1 LRAVG
6 AAVRARPGE
15 AQTVLGPVPAS
26 SLGVTLTHEHLLC
39 DLTPFLRAPQ
49 TDDERGFAE
58 APITIELIGRLRYFP
73 YSNRSNLRLDERPLA
88 IEEAARYKRA
98 GGSAIVDATSCGIGR
113 DPEGLAEVARA
124 AGLHVIMGSGYYVAA
139 VHPADLAARG
149 EEAIADGIAREIV
162 DGTTPSGIRPG
173 IIGEIGLS
181 WPPHPNEYMV
191 LRAAARAQRRTGA
204 PLVVHPGRNEE
215 APLEA
220 IRVLERAGG
229 DPARTI
235 MCHLCRTIRTW
246 DALAELAR
254 TGCFLEY
261 DLFGQETS
269 YYQSNPAV
277 DMVSDAE
284 RIRWVRLLADAG
296 YRDRI
301 LVSDDVANKYQ
312 LIRYGGHGYEH
323 LLVNIVP
330 RLRLRGFDDAD
341 VRALLVENPASA
353 LAFR

>member
-1 LRAVG
+1 V
-6 AAVRARPGE
+6 
-15 AQTVLGPVPAS
+15 QTVLGPVRAS
-26 SLGVTLTHEHLLC
+26 TLGVTLPHEHLLC

-49 TDDERGFAE
+49 TDDERAFAD
-58 APITIELIGRLRYFP
+58 APITIDLIGRLRYFP
-73 YSNRSNLRLDERPLA
+73 YSNRSNLRLDDLSLA
-88 IEEAARYKRA
+88 IEEAARFKRA
-98 GGSAIVDATSCGIGR
+98 GGSAVVDATSGGIGR
-113 DPEGLAEVARA
+113 DPEGLAKIARG
-124 AGLHVIMGSGYYVAA
+124 AGLHVIMGSGYYVAS
-139 VHPADLAARG
+139 VHPAELAAR
-149 EEAIADGIAREIV
+149 EEEGVCEDIVREIV
-162 DGTTPSGIRPG
+162 EGTEPSGIRPG

-191 LRAAARAQRRTGA
+191 LRAASRAQRRTGA
-204 PLVVHPGRNEE
+204 PLVVHPGRQEE
-215 APLEA
+215 APLDA

-229 DPARTI
+229 DPTHTV

-246 DALAELAR
+246 DALVELAS

-284 RIRWVRLLADAG
+284 RIGWVRRLADAG

-301 LVSDDVANKYQ
+301 LMSDDVANKYQ
-312 LIRYGGHGYEH
+312 LVRYGGHGYEH
-323 LLVNIVP
+323 LPVNIVP
-330 RLRLRGFDDAD
+330 RLRRRGFDEAD